1 MWNLLQVAV
10 DSDCPI
16 LRWIAALPDHNCSI
30 AVLLDH
36 FWQFWQT
43 SCVASQAVSAAV
55 SADGVAAAAVDSTWN
70 HAAEKAKAAVG
81 QSAAAVVSPR
91 GSISANSVAAADDA
105 GVKEHFF
112 DPLGGAGYAAL
123 GDIA

>member
-1 MWNLLQVAV
+1 MGNLRQVAV

-16 LRWIAALPDHNCSI
+16 LQWIAAVP
-30 AVLLDH
+30 DH
-36 FWQFWQT
+36 FWQTWQT

-55 SADGVAAAAVDSTWN
+55 SADGVAAAAADSTWN

-81 QSAAAVVSPR
+81 QSVAAAVVSQH
-91 GSISANSVAAADDA
+91 GSISANSVAAADAA
-105 GVKEHFF
+105 GVKERFF
-112 DPLGGAGYAAL
+112 DSLGGAGHAAL